1 MTPPESGRE
10 ENVTHAILKMHLV
23 KSTYKSIKDCLA
35 AQHEQTILLTDNQ
48 KMVADDDDEDNDD
61 EFFVVSLIDEMRL
74 ALFPAKTIVRDPH
87 HCKFRTRHEQDLNVC
102 ST

>member
-1 MTPPESGRE
+1 
-10 ENVTHAILKMHLV
+10 
-23 KSTYKSIKDCLA
+23 
-35 AQHEQTILLTDNQ
+35 
-48 KMVADDDDEDNDD
+48 MVADDDDEDNDD